1 MEKTMRDK
9 RQETRDKGQGTK
21 RLLFALLVAG
31 FLLLVAPSAEAASL
45 YFSPSSGSYTVGS
58 AFSVSVYISSA
69 EQAMNAAFGI
79 ISFPQD
85 KLEATS
91 LSKSGSIFSLWVQE
105 PSFSNAAGTI
115 NFEGIVLN
123 PGFTGATGKVIS
135 INFRA
140 KAAGVATLNF
150 SSGSVLANDGKGT
163 NILAGLGNAQF
174 SLGGAASTA
183 PTVPESTTPSA
194 VSGAP
199 SAPQISSP
207 THPDPN
213 EWYAQKD
220 AKFIWTIPSGV
231 TGVRLLVGKIPAAIP
246 TVIYTPAIN
255 EKEVAN
261 LDDGIWYFHVQLRN
275 ANGWGEIS
283 HFRFQIDI
291 KPPEPF
297 SIKFI
302 DGKETDNPQPTVIFD
317 TTDALSGINYYKIK
331 IGEGDFFNV
340 SEAEVKNNP
349 YTLPLQSP
357 GKRTILVQA
366 FDIAGNYSTAVEEFI
381 IKPIN
386 PPIITDYPQKL
397 QSREILTVKG
407 KSYPDGQVIIWL
419 QKDREEA
426 KGQSVKSGKDGN
438 FVFISDEKME
448 DGVYKL
454 WAEAIDSRGARS
466 VPTEKFTIT
475 VEPAKL
481 FQIGSWTINLLAVLV
496 PIISLIIVLLLIILY
511 GWHKSS
517 LFKRRARKEIHEAE
531 SILHKAFNLLKEDIQ
546 DQIKLLERTKTKRQ
560 LTEEE
565 EKIMSQ
571 LKKDLEKAEKT
582 IRKEIEDIEKEIK

>member
-1 MEKTMRDK
+1 
-9 RQETRDKGQGTK
+9 
-21 RLLFALLVAG
+21 
-31 FLLLVAPSAEAASL
+31 
-45 YFSPSSGSYTVGS
+45 
-58 AFSVSVYISSA
+58 
-69 EQAMNAAFGI
+69 MNAASGI

-91 LSKSGSIFSLWVQE
+91 LSKSGSIFALWVQE

-123 PGFTGATGKVIS
+123 PGFTGATGKIIS
-135 INFRA
+135 VNFRV
-140 KAAGVATLNF
+140 KAAGVSNLNF

-163 NILAGLGNAQF
+163 NILTGLGNASF
-174 SLGGAASTA
+174 SLNAGAVGPQA
-183 PTVPESTTPSA
+183 PESTTPSVIA
-194 VSGAP
+194 GAP
-199 SAPQISSP
+199 LAPKISSP

-283 HFRFQIDI
+283 HFRFQIDT

-302 DGKETDNPQPTVIFD
+302 DTKETDNPQPTIIFD
-317 TTDALSGINYYKIK
+317 TIDTLSGINYYKIK
-331 IGEGDFFNV
+331 IGEGDFFDV
-340 SEAEVKNNP
+340 LEVEVKSNP

-366 FDIAGNYSTAVEEFI
+366 FDMADNYSTAVEEFI

-397 QSREILTVKG
+397 QSGEILTVKG

-419 QKDREEA
+419 QKDREEI
-426 KGQSVKSGKDGN
+426 KGQGVKSGKDGN

-448 DGVYKL
+448 DSVYKL

-496 PIISLIIVLLLIILY
+496 PIISLIIVLLLIIWY
-511 GWHKSS
+511 GWHKFSF
-517 LFKRRARKEIHEAE
+517 LRKQVRKEIHEAE
-531 SILHKAFNLLKEDIQ
+531 SALHKAFDILKEDIQ
-546 DQIKLLERTKTKRQ
+546 EQIKILEKTRTRRQ

-565 EKIMSQ
+565 EKIIKQ
-571 LKKDLEKAEKT
+571 LKKDLDNAERLV
-582 IRKEIEDIEKEIK
+582 RKEIEDIEKEIK